1 VRIALEAGAIAPE
14 IQRRYVRAAGGEAG
28 DLLRLQARGSQVLV
42 LLREPVGAAADADV
56 FRLQSSR
63 EVDGSATTFHRDK
76 QALLRLL
83 PTLEADFG
91 AWDGAFGG
99 IALHELR

>member
-1 VRIALEAGAIAPE
+1 
-14 IQRRYVRAAGGEAG
+14 VRAAGGEAG

-63 EVDGSATTFHRDK
+63 GIDGSATTFHRDK

-83 PTLEADFG
+83 PALEADFG